1 VVAVVDSGIVKSCCS
16 MVAIQVAEAAI
27 WVVKGLY
34 SMVVRLIVRATAV
47 MD

>member
-16 MVAIQVAEAAI
+16 MVAGQVAEAAI

-34 SMVVRLIVRATAV
+34 SMAVKLIVRAAAV
-47 MD
+47 RD